1 MGIDR
6 KEIIHCSIATC
17 NEVMIYDRQ
26 KEFWSCPR
34 CGSEFWPNVRALTA
48 IERER
53 KSLERQEE
61 ERQRVRLHLCRA
73 RMYPDPLPAGRAKPG
88 GGGSKSGGRKK
99 RKKVAKKRP
108 WELS

>member
-1 MGIDR
+1 MDIDQ
-6 KEIIHCSIATC
+6 KEIIHCSITTC
-17 NEVMIYDRQ
+17 GEVMIYDRQ

-34 CGSEFWPNVRALTA
+34 CGSEFWPNVRALSA

-61 ERQRVRLHLCRA
+61 ERQRVRWMVGSWL
-73 RMYPDPLPAGRAKPG
+73 YPDPLPAGRAKPG

>member
-6 KEIIHCSIATC
+6 KEIIHCSIPDC
-17 NEVMIYDRQ
+17 REVMIYDRQ
-26 KEFWSCPR
+26 KEFWQCPR
-34 CGSEFWPNVRALTA
+34 CGSEFWPNVRALNA
-48 IERER
+48 IEQER

-61 ERQRVRLHLCRA
+61 ERQRVRSTLCRA
-73 RMYPDPLPAGRAKPG
+73 RLYPEPLPAGPPKPG

-99 RKKVAKKRP
+99 RKKVTKKRP